1 MKLLFILLSL
11 CAYAKEYKCPKGT
24 YKVDYTTEHDY
35 IRKIICYSSKGAGDK
50 KEGPEIH
57 LDTSGKVIYQALNKD
72 GKKISEGNVMMSAPK
87 QNNNKLYSEALSII
101 RELIKI
107 SEFNKD
113 QNLAT
118 ASFKN
123 NNCQGKRSDWIKL
136 FLMKRS
142 FTHTYKFG
150 QNCDLQGTWTPK
162 LEEFF
167 KANFKLKDLK
177 EFNQVSFKLKF
188 DVQKSPKQIIRFD
201 IKEGI
206 LKGKKHTFKF
216 VADYQGDVNL
226 NKTMR
231 QRVLNFNNQRGEVH
245 FTEHNGKEISV
256 KEKFTLNGR

>member
-1 MKLLFILLSL
+1 MKIIFLLISL
-11 CAYAKEYKCPKGT
+11 NVFAKEYSCPKGT
-24 YKVDYTTEHDY
+24 YKVDYTSEHDF

-57 LDTSGKVIYQALNKD
+57 LDASGKVIYQALNKD
-72 GKKISEGNVMMSAPK
+72 GKKIGEGNVILSKPK
-87 QNNNKLYSEALSII
+87 LDNKKLYSEALNII

-123 NNCQGKRSDWIKL
+123 DNCQGKRSDWMKL

-150 QNCDLQGTWTPK
+150 QECDLQGTWTPK
-162 LEEFF
+162 LDEFF
-167 KANFKLKDLK
+167 TANFKLKDLK

-188 DVQKSPKQIIRFD
+188 DVQKSPKQIIKFD
-201 IKEGI
+201 LKEGM

-226 NKTMR
+226 NKTMQ
-231 QRVLNFNNQRGEVH
+231 QRVLNFNKQVGEVH
-245 FTEHNGKEISV
+245 FIEHNGKDISV
-256 KEKFTLNGR
+256 KEKFTLTGR